1 MAPEEAIFLTMLAL
15 LSAGDHVICT
25 FPGYQSLYEV
35 RLRHCVSR
43 VCWQSVR
50 LQNRFQ
56 CYADACMGMRTHQLL
71 CDRAGSISSVQA
83 RISTSACCSASP
95 P

>member
-35 RLRHCVSR
+35 GPCCWRH
-43 VCWQSVR
+43 VC
-50 LQNRFQ
+50 
-56 CYADACMGMRTHQLL
+56 
-71 CDRAGSISSVQA
+71 AGRGKAAKPLSLA
-83 RISTSACCSASP
+83 T
-95 P
+95 